1 MAETGSKRRGI
12 SVDTKHL
19 FPMIMQ
25 WPYAEK
31 DIFLHKQVS
40 NATDAVT
47 KLPAMTAD
55 EANAR
60 WHSPQNGPAN
70 LYACHAGSA
79 PVACRRMGKA
89 ALTTALIS
97 LYRCDRYPTDLSFP
111 AER

>member
-55 EANAR
+55 EANAGGTAHKMAR
-60 WHSPQNGPAN
+60 PIYMLAMLVQRQ
-70 LYACHAGSA
+70 LHADEWQSCLDDSFDLL
-79 PVACRRMGKA
+79 V
-89 ALTTALIS
+89 S
-97 LYRCDRYPTDLSFP
+97 L
-111 AER
+111 